1 VRNVI
6 LTVTDDEDTPASDSA
21 PALIAS
27 GTAPPVAD
35 IGGPYEG
42 SAGVPVFFDGTD
54 SSDPDG
60 GKLRYAWDF
69 GDDTKA
75 SGATPT
81 HTYAVNGTFDVTL
94 RVIDDSARTDTDDTT
109 AVIQS
114 ESSDSAA
121 DQIRNLIEQVEGL
134 GLPKGT
140 ERPLLAKLENALKK
154 LEDGNPNNDKA
165 AINTL
170 NAFINGVSAQAG
182 KKIETADAL
191 ALIAAAESII
201 AGIKM

>member
-1 VRNVI
+1 M
-6 LTVTDDEDTPASDSA
+6 DDTT
-21 PALIAS
+21 ALIAS

-42 SAGVPVFFDGTD
+42 FAGVPVQFDGTS

-69 GDDTKA
+69 GDDATA

-94 RVIDDSARTDTDDTT
+94 RVIDDSARTDTDDTSV
-109 AVIQS
+109 VIQS
-114 ESSDSAA
+114 ESSDSSA
-121 DQIRNLIEQVEGL
+121 DQIRNLIERVEGL

-140 ERPLLAKLENALKK
+140 ERSLLAKLGNALKK
-154 LEDGNPNNDKA
+154 LEDGNANNDKA

-170 NAFINGVSAQAG
+170 NAFINGVNAQAG
-182 KKIETADAL
+182 KKIATADAL